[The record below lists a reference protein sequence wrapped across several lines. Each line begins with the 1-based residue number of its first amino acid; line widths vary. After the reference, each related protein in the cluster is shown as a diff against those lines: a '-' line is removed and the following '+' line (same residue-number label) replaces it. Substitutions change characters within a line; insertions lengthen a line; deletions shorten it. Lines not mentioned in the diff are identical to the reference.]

1 MNSHQITQILNSNQE
16 TRKIFRGCYPCN
28 CIPNIKSTKSV
39 YIVNLD
45 PEGMKGSH
53 WITIFIN
60 FTKVYYFDSLALPI
74 SKCILNSFLKNFPNV
89 IRNVKPYQSPLAK
102 TCGHHCISITHFLSQ
117 GLTFEQYLK
126 MLDSKQNPDLFVL
139 KIVNKLLQ

>member
-1 MNSHQITQILNSNQE
+1 MITKILRENPK
-16 TRKIFRGCYPCN
+16 TRRLFQGCYPCDF
-28 CIPNIKSTKSV
+28 IPMNDLKQSIF
-39 YIVNLD
+39 IVNLD

-74 SKCILNSFLKNFPNV
+74 SSCILNSFLKNFPNV

-126 MLDSKQNPDLFVL
+126 MLDTKQNPDLFVL
-139 KIVNKLLQ
+139 KIVDKLLQ